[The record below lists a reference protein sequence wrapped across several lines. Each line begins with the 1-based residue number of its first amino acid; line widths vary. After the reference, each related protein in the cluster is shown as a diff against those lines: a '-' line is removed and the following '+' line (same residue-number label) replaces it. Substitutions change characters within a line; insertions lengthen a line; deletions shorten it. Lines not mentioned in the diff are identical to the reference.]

1 MAILNSLSLKLD
13 RLVDWFIP
21 PDIAADRAMRKQ
33 ARMFLISHLLG
44 PFLGNSVPLALYIF
58 DPHPQ
63 WDVAILAASITGFW
77 IFPLVLKTYGH
88 YNLLALISVENL
100 LFAILWSCYW
110 YGGVTSP
117 TLPWVLT
124 IPLLAFFYIGETPH
138 LRGPMLTLFG
148 VNMVIFGLCMY
159 LIPAPGHGIPSA
171 ELQGLGIIST
181 IAAALYVAMMAIYYA
196 RALASQAELE
206 AVMRHHITT
215 ARNLR
220 QAAFEADRATRA
232 KSEFLA
238 KMSHELRTPLNAV
251 IGYSQILIEEAEDGG
266 NPDDLV
272 DLERIHAAG
281 QHLLRLVNN
290 VLDLSK
296 IEAGHMQLYC
306 EDFSLVDMVND
317 AVREQTQAAAANGNR
332 LHAIIEPGI
341 GYIHGDELK
350 LRNALTN
357 LMQNATKYTKNGEIT
372 VHVSERAEAAG
383 NMIEIRVQDT
393 GIGMDKPELSAL
405 FEKFA
410 VVNDET
416 ATKYGGTGV
425 GLALTRQLCR
435 LMNGDV
441 TVTSQPGVGSC
452 FTITVPAKVSV
463 ALQPVNELQ
472 KTLAIARAMDPMI
485 EPSDAAGETASQERK
500 WG

>member
-1 MAILNSLSLKLD
+1 
-13 RLVDWFIP
+13 
-21 PDIAADRAMRKQ
+21 MRKQ
-33 ARMFLISHLLG
+33 TRMFLISHLLG
-44 PFLGNSVPLALYIF
+44 PFLGNTVPLALYIF

-63 WDVAILAASITGFW
+63 WDIAVLAASITGFW
-77 IFPLVLKTYGH
+77 IFPFVLKAHGH
-88 YNLLALISVENL
+88 YNRLALISVQNL
-100 LFAILWSCYW
+100 LFCILWSCYW

-124 IPLLAFFYIGETPH
+124 IPLLAFFYIGETPQ
-138 LRGPMLTLFG
+138 LRAPMLGMFA
-148 VNMVIFGLCMY
+148 VNMVVFGLSMY
-159 LIPAPGHGIPSA
+159 LLPAPGHGIPTA

-181 IAAALYVAMMAIYYA
+181 TAAALYVAMMAIYYA

-220 QAAFEADRATRA
+220 QAAFEAERANRA

-251 IGYSQILIEEAEDGG
+251 IGYSQILIEDAEDSGQV
-266 NPDDLV
+266 DDVV

-306 EDFSLVDMVND
+306 QEFNLGEMIAD
-317 AVREQTQAAAANGNR
+317 AVREVTPAAGANGNT
-332 LHAIIEPGI
+332 LDVSIAPDLQIIL
-341 GYIHGDELK
+341 GDELK
-350 LRNALTN
+350 LRNAVTN
-357 LMQNATKYTKNGEIT
+357 LLQNAAKFTSNGRISVLARRLT
-372 VHVSERAEAAG
+372 GAAEDL
-383 NMIEIRVQDT
+383 IEIRVQDT
-393 GIGMDKPELSAL
+393 GIGMEKAEIAVL

-410 VVNDET
+410 VVNDHSS
-416 ATKYGGTGV
+416 TKYGGTGV

-441 TVTSQPGVGSC
+441 TVTSEPGVGSC
-452 FTITVPAKVSV
+452 FTIVVPANVSA

-472 KTLAIARAMDPMI
+472 RTLAIARAMDPLV
-485 EPSDAAGETASQERK
+485 EADRAAGSGAEKEPK
-500 WG
+500 WA